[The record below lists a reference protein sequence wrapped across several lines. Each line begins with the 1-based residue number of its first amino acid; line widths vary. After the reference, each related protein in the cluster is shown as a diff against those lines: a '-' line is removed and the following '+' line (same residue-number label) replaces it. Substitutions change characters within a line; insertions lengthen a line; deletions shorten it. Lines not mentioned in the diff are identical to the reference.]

1 MRHRIDVKW
10 RLQSGDFQRHA
21 LQQRVLLEAAARL
34 VAPGGRLVYS
44 TCSIDPEENEGVVA
58 EFLERA
64 GGQFTLAGQILSKPW
79 ESGHDGAG
87 AFLLR
92 RRG

>member
-21 LQQRVLLEAAARL
+21 LQQRVLLEAAAHL

-44 TCSIDPEENEGVVA
+44 TCSIDPEENEQVVA
-58 EFLERA
+58 AFLKKS
-64 GGQFTLAGQILSKPW
+64 GGDFALEEQRLFLPW
-79 ESGHDGAG
+79 IDGHDGGG
-87 AFLLR
+87 AFRLR
-92 RRG
+92 RR